1 MDLGLQARV
10 ALVTA
15 SPKGLGRATARAL
28 SVEGATVVM
37 WARDTAALLVHG
49 ATTKGLL

>member
-1 MDLGLQARV
+1 MDLGLTGRV

-15 SPKGLGRATARAL
+15 SSKGLGRATARAL
-28 SVEGATVVM
+28 SREGAKVVSG
-37 WARDTAALLVHG
+37 TILLVGG